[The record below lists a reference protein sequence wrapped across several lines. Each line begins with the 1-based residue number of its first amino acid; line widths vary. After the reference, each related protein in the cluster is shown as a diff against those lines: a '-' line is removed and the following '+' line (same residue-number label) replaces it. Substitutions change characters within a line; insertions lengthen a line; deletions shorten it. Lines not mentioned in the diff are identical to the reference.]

1 MAITTGIIAILLAI
15 TTFVLDNKRKVWI
28 KNDEWLEENRNE
40 IMESVLVYDRFQQQF
55 ERQNNAMA
63 NNDQD
68 G

>member
-1 MAITTGIIAILLAI
+1 MAITTGVIAILLAI

>member
-1 MAITTGIIAILLAI
+1 MAITTGVIAILLAI

-40 IMESVLVYDRFQQQF
+40 IMESVLVYDRFQKQF

>member
-55 ERQNNAMA
+55 ERQNNAIA

>member
-40 IMESVLVYDRFQQQF
+40 IMESVLVYDRFQKQF

>member
-1 MAITTGIIAILLAI
+1 LAITTGIIAILLAI
-15 TTFVLDNKRKVWI
+15 TTCVLDNKRKVWI

-63 NNDQD
+63 NND
-68 G
+68 